1 MILDIGNIDDF
12 DTVQKLIFVIG
23 HKNNM
28 VNTIINWD
36 CLEVMKNIP
45 DGSIDAI
52 ITDIP

>member
-1 MILDIGNIDDF
+1 MDEL

-28 VNTIINWD
+28 INTVHLWD
-36 CLEVMKNIP
+36 CLEVMKSIP

-52 ITDIP
+52 ITCNQ